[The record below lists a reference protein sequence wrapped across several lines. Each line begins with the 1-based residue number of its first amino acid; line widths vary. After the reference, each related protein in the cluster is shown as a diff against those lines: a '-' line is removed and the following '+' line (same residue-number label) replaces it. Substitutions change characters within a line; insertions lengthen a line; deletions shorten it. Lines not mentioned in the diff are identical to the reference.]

1 MVRLERYCQE
11 SEQPVSY
18 THLDVYKRQE
28 LDRHGY
34 KYSWE
39 YMHPGHVRQQ
49 VRTAVLDQ
57 RAEIVVV
64 VGGDGSIFEV
74 INAIVENGT
83 LIKEGLIV
91 AVAPSGSACDFAR
104 HIYPRQQEGLWTL
117 LEHGKVNYIDLGCC
131 RFQQQ
136 DTMAVSYTHLDV
148 YKRQA

>member
-1 MVRLERYCQE
+1 MKEQIKDKKLYCIVNPGAGGGTSRLWWEKTM
-11 SEQPVSY
+11 P
-18 THLDVYKRQE
+18 E

-104 HIYPRQQEGLWTL
+104 HI
-117 LEHGKVNYIDLGCC
+117 HDN
-131 RFQQQ
+131 
-136 DTMAVSYTHLDV
+136 
-148 YKRQA
+148 KRAFGPF